1 MVNELPIEK
10 LRRTCDPN
18 SLQCKTT
25 EEMAPLQEI
34 IGQERAVRA
43 LKFGLGIKDRGFNIY
58 VAGYPGTG
66 RTTAVKNF
74 LEETAKKQPVPPDWC
89 YVNNFVDEYTPKAI
103 KLPPGKAK
111 EFHKGMKTFIDD
123 AKRALRKAFE
133 SEDYAA
139 RRENTIKAVE
149 TQRKQL
155 IDQLNVEAEKES
167 FVIQTTPIGLL
178 LIPIIRGKIVK
189 EEELVT
195 MPQKV
200 KDEILEK
207 RIHLESHLRTAMR
220 QFMDLDRKA
229 HEELEKMNREVA
241 LFAIG
246 NFVAELIEAY
256 KGFPDVASYL
266 KNVQDDILDNL
277 AQFIKSAEEIPQT
290 PFPMPWLNKEASF
303 KKYEVTL
310 VVDNS
315 EAKGAPVV
323 MASNPTYPNLF
334 GRIEKEAQFGALITD
349 FTMIRGGFLHKA
361 NGGYLIIPVEQLL
374 INPFAY
380 EGLKRALRS
389 AHINIEEVE
398 ERYGFLGTKSLKP
411 EPIPLEI
418 KIILIGDPRLYQQL
432 YMLDKE
438 FNELFK
444 VKADFDTTMPRTDET
459 TMLYA
464 AFVCTVCHK
473 EKIKHLNGSG
483 LAKLIEH
490 SSRLAEDQT
499 KLSTR
504 FAEVADI
511 AREANYYA
519 DQENSEYV
527 TGEHVKKAIEEKI
540 YRSKMIQEKI
550 QEMIQRNFILIDT
563 ETEKVG
569 QVNGLSVASLG
580 DFAFGMPSRVTVSV
594 GLGREGV
601 VDIEREAKM
610 GGPIHTKGVLILS
623 GYLNEKFAKDKP
635 LSLSARLVF
644 EQNYD
649 GVEGDSASS
658 TELYSILSNLSGLP
672 IKQNIAVTG
681 SVNQKGEVQAIGGV
695 NEKIEGFFEVCKAKG
710 LTGKQGVMIPESNV
724 QNLMLKEEIV
734 DAAKAGKFHIYFART
749 IDEGIEVLT
758 GVKAGERGSNG
769 EFDKDTVNAKV
780 DKKFREMAEKLSE
793 FPAFGKEKKNHG
805 NEN

>member
-25 EEMAPLQEI
+25 KELAPLQEI

-43 LKFGLGIKDRGFNIY
+43 LRFGLGIKDRGFNIY

-74 LEETAKKQPVPPDWC
+74 LEETAKNQPVPPDWC
-89 YVNNFVDEYTPKAI
+89 YVNNFADEYTPKAI

-111 EFHKGMKTFIDD
+111 EFQKGMKTFIDD

-133 SEDYAA
+133 SEDYGA

-195 MPQKV
+195 LPQKV

-207 RIHLESHLRTAMR
+207 RIRLESHLRTAMR

-229 HEELEKMNREVA
+229 HEELDKMNREVA

-246 NFVAELIEAY
+246 HLVAELSEEY
-256 KGFPDVASYL
+256 KGFLDVASYL
-266 KNVQDDILDNL
+266 KNVQDDILDNV
-277 AQFIKSAEEIPQT
+277 AQFIKSSEEIPQV
-290 PFPMPWLNKEASF
+290 PFPMPWMNKEASF

-315 EAKGAPVV
+315 EVKGAPVV

-418 KIILIGDPRLYQQL
+418 KVILIGDPRLYQQL

-444 VKADFDTTMPRTDET
+444 VKADFDTTMPRNDEC

-464 AFVCTVCHK
+464 AFVCMLCQK
-473 EKIKHLNGSG
+473 ENLKHLDGSG

-490 SSRLAEDQT
+490 SSRLAEDQM

-504 FAEVADI
+504 FSEVADI
-511 AREANYYA
+511 AREANFYA
-519 DQENSEYV
+519 AQENSEYV

-580 DFAFGMPSRVTVSV
+580 DFAFGMPSRVTVSI

-610 GGPIHTKGVLILS
+610 GGPIHTKGILILS

-695 NEKIEGFFEVCKAKG
+695 NEKIEGFFEVCKARG
-710 LTGKQGVMIPESNV
+710 LTGTQGVMIPESNV

-734 DAAKAGKFHIYFART
+734 DAAKAGKFHIYSART

-758 GVKAGERGSNG
+758 GVKAGARGSDG
-769 EFDKDTVNAKV
+769 AFDEDTVNARV

-793 FPAFGKEKKNHG
+793 FPAFGTEKKKHG